1 MLHILKLRKYKND
14 KAIIIHVLCLPPHEH
29 ATPTFIPVGVKT
41 HSLYPLDMHSL
52 LMLTWHMY
60 LFKNCMHKMCVRSIT
75 NKNL

>member
-52 LMLTWHMY
+52 LMLT
-60 LFKNCMHKMCVRSIT
+60 
-75 NKNL
+75 